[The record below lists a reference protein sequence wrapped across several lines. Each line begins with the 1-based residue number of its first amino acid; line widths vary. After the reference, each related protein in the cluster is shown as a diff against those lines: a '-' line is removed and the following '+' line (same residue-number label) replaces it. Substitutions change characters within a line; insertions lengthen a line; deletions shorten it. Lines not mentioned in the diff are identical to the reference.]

1 MQIQIQTTTALPN
14 YSSALMKHSA
24 TNTSA
29 QRNENKNLNYP
40 STNRLKCKVC
50 SRAKCKKMQMIS
62 PPISH
67 SHNIEYITTKI
78 GIIFFSK
85 Q

>member
-1 MQIQIQTTTALPN
+1 MQIQMQIQIQTTTALPN

-50 SRAKCKKMQMIS
+50 SRAKCKKNANDQS
-62 PPISH
+62 AH
-67 SHNIEYITTKI
+67 LAFT
-78 GIIFFSK
+78 
-85 Q
+85 